1 MRPEGGAVSQL
12 RGARFPSCADAVGAA
27 RAGRQ
32 RPARAQPRGRV
43 GSGVPPPPPEHG
55 ERPAPV
61 CDRRRHPWP
70 IRHGLVEDWD
80 LMERF
85 MEQVIF
91 KYLRPEPEDH
101 YFLIAAW
108 TLAASWASRQ
118 VGEHTL
124 TGIVI
129 DSGDGVTHV
138 IPVVGCSL
146 RSQTVCVSVKVS
158 LVFRWRYYIFHS
170 ADPKGEGGG
179 NSPEQSLE
187 TAKAIKNVVLSGG
200 STMFRDFGHRLQRD
214 LKRVVD
220 ARLKFSEELS
230 GGWIKPKLVEVQVIT
245 HHMQRGLEVPC
256 LLQQQSFSKY
266 ATPRRTMKNMA
277 LVFVVRILSLESC
290 HNTCLM
296 KVMGQISCW

>member
-101 YFLIAAW
+101 YFLI
-108 TLAASWASRQ
+108 
-118 VGEHTL
+118 
-124 TGIVI
+124 
-129 DSGDGVTHV
+129 
-138 IPVVGCSL
+138 
-146 RSQTVCVSVKVS
+146 
-158 LVFRWRYYIFHS
+158 
-170 ADPKGEGGG
+170 
-179 NSPEQSLE
+179 
-187 TAKAIKNVVLSGG
+187 NVVLSGG